1 MGGAPEAEDVTH
13 VDPSS
18 HRRSEGSVTDA
29 VERDQIIT
37 LEGPVPLDD
46 LVGKR
51 WISRFRIVRLLGC
64 GGMGE
69 VWAAVS
75 DDVPGK
81 MLAVK
86 VISLEHAHR
95 REVLERFFAEAVAAS
110 ALEDQN
116 VIEIVGTGLLED
128 GRPVLVM
135 EYVDGPS
142 LQSMVE
148 DQGPLPLDTIGQL
161 MIQAASA
168 LRAAHARSII
178 HRDIKPSNMLVCHKW
193 GRTTHLILCD
203 FGIAKLA
210 DPQLAGNLR
219 TRTRTFMGTPGFVAP
234 EQAHGRTI
242 DAKVDLYALGVVLYR
257 VLTGRLPYQGDSELE
272 TLTLQTQGAPFPPPT
287 ALRPETPPAWDAL
300 VRDCVQLDP
309 ARRPSAVEFARRI
322 AAGIPNGKSLLKALA
337 PMIAVQRGRSAVF
350 AATLSIDIPT
360 ALAQL
365 SAQYDVPQVATR
377 GGVRKLG
384 LAAAAG
390 VLAGSLATLLA
401 LRLVAPA
408 ERVSIAEHGTTASAP
423 LAGGAA
429 SGSPDG
435 SATSGSPDAAPR
447 EEERRVA
454 QPPPDAGMAGMEDAV
469 QHAAQPAG
477 VSSPVDAPGAGRA
490 PVAAV
495 APPISRTAEPGTPAS
510 VTRPSGTEAPR
521 AVKPA
526 TGRISVSVRPF
537 ADVYIDGRLVG
548 STPVDAV
555 VPAGKHTVRLVNQ
568 PRGRDETITVIVEP
582 SKPVILEKSW

>member
-1 MGGAPEAEDVTH
+1 M
-13 VDPSS
+13 
-18 HRRSEGSVTDA
+18 TDA
-29 VERDQIIT
+29 VERDRVIT
-37 LEGPVPLDD
+37 LEGPTPLDD

-51 WISRFRIVRLLGC
+51 WITRFRIARLLGC

-86 VISLEHAHR
+86 VISQEHAHR

-110 ALEDQN
+110 ALEDPN

-135 EYVDGPS
+135 EYIEGPS

-148 DQGPLPLDTIGQL
+148 EQGPLPLDTVGQL

-193 GRTTHLILCD
+193 GRTTHLVLCD

-234 EQAHGRTI
+234 EQAHGRAI
-242 DAKVDLYALGVVLYR
+242 DAKVDIYALGVVLYH

-272 TLTLQTQGAPFPPPT
+272 TLTLQAQGAPFPPPI

-300 VRDCVQLDP
+300 VRDCVGLDP
-309 ARRPSAVEFARRI
+309 ARRPSAVEFGRRI
-322 AAGIPNGKSLLKALA
+322 AAGIANGKSLLKALA

-360 ALAQL
+360 ALSQL

-377 GGVRKLG
+377 DRAKKIG

-390 VLAGSLATLLA
+390 ALAGSLVTLLA
-401 LRLVAPA
+401 IWLVAPA
-408 ERVSIAEHGTTASAP
+408 ERVPITERGATASAP
-423 LAGGAA
+423 LQDSAA
-429 SGSPDG
+429 S
-435 SATSGSPDAAPR
+435 ASPDAAPR
-447 EEERRVA
+447 DEERRVA
-454 QPPPDAGMAGMEDAV
+454 QAPPDAGTEDAA
-469 QHAAQPAG
+469 QLAAQPAG
-477 VSSPVDAPGAGRA
+477 ASSPVDAPSAGRA
-490 PVAAV
+490 PEAA
-495 APPISRTAEPGTPAS
+495 PISRVAGTGTQTK
-510 VTRPSGTEAPR
+510 VTRPSGTEAPK
-521 AVKPA
+521 AVRPA

-548 STPVDAV
+548 STPVDSV
-555 VPAGKHTVRLVNQ
+555 VPAGKHTVRLVNK
-568 PRGRDETITVIVEP
+568 PRGRDEAITVIVEP

>member
-1 MGGAPEAEDVTH
+1 MTE
-13 VDPSS
+13 
-18 HRRSEGSVTDA
+18 A

-37 LEGPVPLDD
+37 LEGPTPLDD

-51 WISRFRIVRLLGC
+51 WITRFRIARLLGC

-86 VISLEHAHR
+86 VISQEHAHR

-110 ALEDQN
+110 ALEDPN

-135 EYVDGPS
+135 EYIEGPS

-148 DQGPLPLDTIGQL
+148 EQGPLPLDTVGQL

-178 HRDIKPSNMLVCHKW
+178 HRDIKPSNMLVCRKW
-193 GRTTHLILCD
+193 GRTTHLVLCD

-234 EQAHGRTI
+234 EQAHGRAI
-242 DAKVDLYALGVVLYR
+242 DAKVDIYALGVVLYH

-272 TLTLQTQGAPFPPPT
+272 TLTLQAQGAPFPPPI

-300 VRDCVQLDP
+300 VRDCVGLDP
-309 ARRPSAVEFARRI
+309 ARRPSAVEFGRRI
-322 AAGIPNGKSLLKALA
+322 AAGIANGKSLLKALA

-365 SAQYDVPQVATR
+365 SAVHDVPQMATPDR
-377 GGVRKLG
+377 GRKLG

-390 VLAGSLATLLA
+390 ALAGSLVTLLA
-401 LRLVAPA
+401 IWLVTPA
-408 ERVSIAEHGTTASAP
+408 ERVPITEPGATASAP
-423 LAGGAA
+423 PERAA
-429 SGSPDG
+429 SASPDV
-435 SATSGSPDAAPR
+435 SPR
-447 EEERRVA
+447 EEASRVA
-454 QPPPDAGMAGMEDAV
+454 QPPPDAGTADAA
-469 QHAAQPAG
+469 QLTAQPAG
-477 VSSPVDAPGAGRA
+477 AASPGASPSAGRA
-490 PVAAV
+490 PEAV
-495 APPISRTAEPGTPAS
+495 PISRVAGTGTQTK
-510 VTRPSGTEAPR
+510 VTQPSGADAPK
-521 AVKPA
+521 AVRPA

-548 STPVDAV
+548 STPVDSV
-555 VPAGKHTVRLVNQ
+555 VAAGKHTVRLVNK

>member
-1 MGGAPEAEDVTH
+1 M
-13 VDPSS
+13 
-18 HRRSEGSVTDA
+18 TDA
-29 VERDQIIT
+29 AERDQIIT
-37 LEGPVPLDD
+37 LEGPTPLDD

-51 WISRFRIVRLLGC
+51 WIPRFRIARLLGC

-86 VISLEHAHR
+86 VISQEHAHR

-110 ALEDQN
+110 ALEDPN
-116 VIEIVGTGLLED
+116 VIDIVGTGRLED

-135 EYVDGPS
+135 EYIDGPS

-148 DQGPLPLDTIGQL
+148 EQGPLPLDTVGQL

-178 HRDIKPSNMLVCHKW
+178 HRDIKPSNMLVCRKW
-193 GRTTHLILCD
+193 GRTTHLVLCD

-234 EQAHGRTI
+234 EQAHGRAI
-242 DAKVDLYALGVVLYR
+242 DAKVDIYALGVVLYY

-272 TLTLQTQGAPFPPPT
+272 TLTLQAQGAPFPPPI

-300 VRDCVQLDP
+300 VRDCVGLDP
-309 ARRPSAVEFARRI
+309 ARRPSAVELGRRI
-322 AAGIPNGKSLLKALA
+322 AAGIANGTSLLKALA

-365 SAQYDVPQVATR
+365 SAQHDVPQVATR
-377 GGVRKLG
+377 APAKKIG

-390 VLAGSLATLLA
+390 ALAGSLVTLLA
-401 LRLVAPA
+401 IWLVTPA
-408 ERVSIAEHGTTASAP
+408 ERVPLTEPGATASAQLP
-423 LAGGAA
+423 GSAA
-429 SGSPDG
+429 SVP
-435 SATSGSPDAAPR
+435 PDAAPR
-447 EEERRVA
+447 EEARRVA
-454 QPPPDAGMAGMEDAV
+454 QQPQPDAGRTPEVAPAAQVTATGTPARATPPAGAEAPRV
-469 QHAAQPAG
+469 VPAGATQPAG
-477 VSSPVDAPGAGRA
+477 AGAPKAAPKAARPV
-490 PVAAV
+490 
-495 APPISRTAEPGTPAS
+495 
-510 VTRPSGTEAPR
+510 
-521 AVKPA
+521 
-526 TGRISVSVRPF
+526 TGRISISVRPF

-548 STPVDAV
+548 STPVDSV
-555 VPAGKHTVRLVNQ
+555 VPAGKHTVRLVNK

-582 SKPVILEKSW
+582 GKPVILEKSW